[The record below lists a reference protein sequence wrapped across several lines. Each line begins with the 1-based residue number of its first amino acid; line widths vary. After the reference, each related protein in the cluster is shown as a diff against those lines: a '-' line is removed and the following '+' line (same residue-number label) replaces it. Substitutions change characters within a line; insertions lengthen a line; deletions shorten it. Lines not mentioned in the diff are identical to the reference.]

1 MCWLIIGKIPV
12 LHLIL
17 DAVHAQLS
25 AIIGLR
31 EQQKSCA
38 YEYWLHI
45 TCMCAWKHS
54 LKSKGNQIPFVLSQ
68 NDSFLLNVSN
78 LFG

>member
-1 MCWLIIGKIPV
+1 MCWLIIGKISV

-17 DAVHAQLS
+17 NAVHAQLS
-25 AIIGLR
+25 AITGLH

-45 TCMCAWKHS
+45 ICVWAWKHS
-54 LKSKGNQIPFVLSQ
+54 LKSKENRIPFVSSQ
-68 NDSFLLNVSN
+68 DVRVLLNVSN
-78 LFG
+78 LIG

>member
-25 AIIGLR
+25 AIIGLS

-45 TCMCAWKHS
+45 IYICAWRHS
-54 LKSKGNQIPFVLSQ
+54 LKSKENQIPFVSSQ
-68 NDSFLLNVSN
+68 DVSFLLNVSN
-78 LFG
+78 LIG